1 MYNLITDPNDVVCN
15 EKSAMADMKMRVDV
29 QTNLWNA
36 VMSLRNGN
44 YYDCNHTEFTSSLLS
59 CNLSARDSPDLM
71 YSGEEGLIIKRLFA
85 TFSFRPTV
93 VASQPIYPL
102 QISNVPYAMSH
113 SNAPMVQSVPM
124 VSMRLP
130 HMQVNNDKISLADA
144 LEQPQFYLENGSLV
158 PKIQQIIYSDE
169 IIVFYVN
176 RRFQILN
183 YGKMLGPARFSS
195 LPASLSNLEKIN
207 DRELEF
213 DNVMHIREEKFV
225 LRSVVVAETKKI
237 QESHLITGCSTL
249 LTRNKLIGDGLIT
262 DTEYYH
268 YNPRGANVGVPDVKN
283 EGKFTRN
290 PPIGVI
296 AELSSKSDDYTFRNL
311 ASRKGTIFIY
321 QSVSKLDEEDKE
333 RNLQFNY

>member
-1 MYNLITDPNDVVCN
+1 
-15 EKSAMADMKMRVDV
+15 MADMKMRVNI
-29 QTNLWNA
+29 QTNLWNSVLA
-36 VMSLRNGN
+36 LRNGN
-44 YYDCNHTEFTSSLLS
+44 YYDCSYNELATSLLS

-102 QISNVPYAMSH
+102 QVSSVPYGMNQI
-113 SNAPMVQSVPM
+113 NAPMVQSIPM

-130 HMQVNNDKISLADA
+130 HLNTNGDQINLSSA
-144 LEQPQFYLENGSLV
+144 LEQPQYYLENGSLV

-183 YGKMLGPARFSS
+183 YGKMLGPSNFSR

-207 DRELEF
+207 DRVLEF
-213 DNVMHIREEKFV
+213 DESMSIQNEEFV

-237 QESHLITGCSTL
+237 QDTHLITGCSTL
-249 LTRNKLIGDGLIT
+249 LTKKSVINGISG
-262 DTEYYH
+262 DTEYYQ
-268 YNPRGANVGVPDVKN
+268 YNPRGANIGIRDPENEGVYITNPPVGVIN
-283 EGKFTRN
+283 
-290 PPIGVI
+290 
-296 AELSSKSDDYTFRNL
+296 ELSVRVGALSFRDRASKN
-311 ASRKGTIFIY
+311 GTIFIY
-321 QSVSKLDEEDKE
+321 QALNKLDDESKE
-333 RNLQFNY
+333 KNLQFNF